1 MRDVIIRPL
10 TDFEAMRRLGVACG
24 LEDAGSDD
32 ETIVAAW
39 GAYDV
44 DRLVGSVALEKLG
57 ALDTANWLA
66 VDDAYRR
73 RGVAGD
79 LYAALE
85 REARAR
91 GMRRLWV
98 TARAPAFFLAQGYEC
113 APAGVESD
121 TLLGSCLECEQY
133 HRECEPMALSKRLEG
148 PDHLDP

>member
-24 LEDAGSDD
+24 LEDAGRDD
-32 ETIVAAW
+32 ETIIAAW
-39 GAYDV
+39 GAYDG
-44 DRLVGSVALEKLG
+44 DRLVGGLALEKLG
-57 ALDTANWLA
+57 ELDTANWLA

-73 RGVAGD
+73 RGVAAS

-98 TARAPAFFLAQGYEC
+98 TARAPGFFLAQGYEL
-113 APAGVESD
+113 APAGVERD
-121 TLLGSCLECEQY
+121 TLLGGCLDCGQY
-133 HRECEPMALSKRLEG
+133 GRGCEPMALSKRLEG
-148 PDHLDP
+148 PGRPGS